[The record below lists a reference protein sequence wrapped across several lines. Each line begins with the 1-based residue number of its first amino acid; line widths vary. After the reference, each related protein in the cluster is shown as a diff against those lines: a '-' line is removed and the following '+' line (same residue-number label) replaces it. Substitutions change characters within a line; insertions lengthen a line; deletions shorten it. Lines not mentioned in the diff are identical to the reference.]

1 MGCHEDTELN
11 EVEKNECLTSAME
24 VVKNSDESNAA
35 EYRQVY
41 MLLKRGAAN
50 LVRQTLEDCE
60 GDRATCLA
68 PIQEKLLSMQPA
80 SSSRRASRRRTAA
93 LVQQTPSPSSRSSW
107 APVATMTKGS
117 TGS

>member
-68 PIQEKLLSMQPA
+68 PIQEKLKKLFPQGKITQGA
-80 SSSRRASRRRTAA
+80 RRHNSG
-93 LVQQTPSPSSRSSW
+93 LQCLQGLLPSAHRE
-107 APVATMTKGS
+107 AG
-117 TGS
+117 